1 MHQVIVGAGCGTW
14 DRIQPPFGSL
24 MGKHEHRVAWAVSST
39 LGFVPI
45 LPHCGLQGVVLSV
58 PRLKATVLRTPQGKS
73 VFS

>member
-1 MHQVIVGAGCGTW
+1 M
-14 DRIQPPFGSL
+14 
-24 MGKHEHRVAWAVSST
+24 AWAVSST